1 MRNISANIATT
12 TRIFLVL
19 SRSLSHQPMMK
30 NSTTETMMSIICLNI
45 SAGAEVA
52 TTDRPRV
59 VRKKAS
65 ISTSKPLRRMLR
77 MAK

>member
-1 MRNISANIATT
+1 
-12 TRIFLVL
+12 
-19 SRSLSHQPMMK
+19 MMK